1 MTADRYNIFLILI
14 FFSAAKIQFIFEISH
29 FDKYKNHNNKTIM
42 TKTLLICSAAFT
54 ICFAFPKIAFAA
66 FAAVAL
72 LIVLAALGIVKITFT
87 SIDKVD

>member
-1 MTADRYNIFLILI
+1 
-14 FFSAAKIQFIFEISH
+14 
-29 FDKYKNHNNKTIM
+29 M